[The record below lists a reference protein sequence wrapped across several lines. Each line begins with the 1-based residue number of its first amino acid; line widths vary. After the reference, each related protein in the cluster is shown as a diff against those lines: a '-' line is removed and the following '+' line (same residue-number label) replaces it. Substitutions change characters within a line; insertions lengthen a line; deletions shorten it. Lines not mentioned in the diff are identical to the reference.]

1 MMASKAKDRL
11 TFHETDEAD
20 TPTATYVFSN
30 QDGSKGSLGRVDVMV
45 GLNSINLNPVDIR
58 LAQLRFLILQIM
70 LFVESMAVALW
81 MSLRVATCPH
91 FMDVI
96 VNSDAPSTS
105 SWSTKPLVATLS
117 EIFLPSGY
125 PQSVS
130 DDYLPYQI
138 FDSLQAFCSS
148 IAGLLSSRAVL
159 QGVGVG
165 NASASPTS
173 ALLLHILQDSSGRV
187 ATILFAHRV
196 GTALEPECKT
206 YRLAAD
212 VFNDIAMILDCLS
225 PMVPAGVMRVTI
237 LSTAGVLRALC
248 GVAGGSSKASL
259 SAHFSK
265 WGNLA
270 ELNAKDSSQETVISL
285 LGMLVGSVVVSH
297 ITGFKTTWIAL
308 LILLAAHLSLNYAA
322 VRSVQ
327 MTSLNRQ
334 RANIAFSALLS
345 SDSASLDIQDKHTKS
360 KSINQENWTVLTP
373 AQVSK
378 QERIFPRDGVLEW
391 TTSNQPRQYLGTA
404 EIGISL
410 PKFFAASGPSF
421 QTSIPMT
428 KLHDLFV
435 EEQYILFLFPRG
447 TSWHASI
454 LLKKECAV
462 QSQLKA
468 WMHALLAARVLS
480 EADSTSESKQFVY
493 KVVESTLGVLNNR
506 ERIERYLS
514 ALAGKGWVL
523 DIGAL
528 ETRGGRRVVLSK

>member
-1 MMASKAKDRL
+1 MALQAKDRL

-20 TPTATYVFSN
+20 SPTAAYVFSE
-30 QDGSKGSLGRVDVMV
+30 QDVSKGSRGRVDVMH
-45 GLNSINLNPVDIR
+45 VD
-58 LAQLRFLILQIM
+58 Q
-70 LFVESMAVALW
+70 
-81 MSLRVATCPH
+81 
-91 FMDVI
+91 
-96 VNSDAPSTS
+96 DAPSTS

-117 EIFLPSGY
+117 DIFLPSGY

-130 DDYLPYQI
+130 DDYLP
-138 FDSLQAFCSS
+138 S

-225 PMVPAGVMRVTI
+225 PMVPAGVLRVTI
-237 LSTAGVLRALC
+237 LSTAGILRALC

-270 ELNAKDSSQETVISL
+270 ELNAANSSQETVISL

-297 ITGFKTTWIAL
+297 ITGFKTTWVAL

-334 RANIAFSALLS
+334 RANIVLSALLS
-345 SDSASLDIQDKHTKS
+345 SDPDTLSIQDKPTNPSKS
-360 KSINQENWTVLTP
+360 KRQNQWKILTP
-373 AQVSK
+373 AQVAQ

-391 TTSNQPRQYLGTA
+391 TSSPSHPSKHLGTA
-404 EIGISL
+404 EIGVSL
-410 PKFFAASGPSF
+410 PTFFSAHSSTSF

-428 KLHDLFV
+428 KLHDLFA
-435 EEQYILFLFPRG
+435 EEQHILFLYPRG
-447 TSWHASI
+447 AKRKIWHASI
-454 LLKKECAV
+454 LLKKGCAV

-480 EADSTSESKQFVY
+480 QSDTTAEGEQFVCQ
-493 KVVESTLGVLNNR
+493 VLESTLRFLNDGSR
-506 ERIERYLS
+506 AERYLT
-514 ALAGKGWVL
+514 ALAAEGWVL

-528 ETRGGRRVVLSK
+528 ETRGGRRIALSN

>member
-1 MMASKAKDRL
+1 MTQSNRL
-11 TFHETDEAD
+11 SFHETDEAD
-20 TPTATYVFSN
+20 IPTATYVFSEHA
-30 QDGSKGSLGRVDVMV
+30 SKGSRGRVDVMTP
-45 GLNSINLNPVDIR
+45 L
-58 LAQLRFLILQIM
+58 
-70 LFVESMAVALW
+70 
-81 MSLRVATCPH
+81 
-91 FMDVI
+91 
-96 VNSDAPSTS
+96 TS

-117 EIFLPSGY
+117 DIFLPSGF

-165 NASASPTS
+165 NANASPTS

-259 SAHFSK
+259 SAHFSR

-297 ITGFKTTWIAL
+297 MTGFKTTWAAL

-334 RANIAFSALLS
+334 RANIVFSALLS
-345 SDSASLDIQDKHTKS
+345 KETLGHIQDS
-360 KSINQENWTVLTP
+360 PEDNAQWTILTP
-373 AQVSK
+373 AQVAQ
-378 QERIFPRDGVLEW
+378 QERIFPRDGALEW
-391 TTSNQPRQYLGTA
+391 SSPQRQYLGTA
-404 EIGISL
+404 EIGVSL
-410 PKFFAASGPSF
+410 SAFFNASSASSF
-421 QTSIPMT
+421 QTPIPMIR
-428 KLHDLFV
+428 LHELFAK
-435 EEQYILFLFPRG
+435 EQYILFLFPRG
-447 TSWHASI
+447 NGDAKRTWHASI
-454 LLKKECAV
+454 LLKKGCSV
-462 QSQLKA
+462 RSQLKA

-480 EADSTSESKQFVY
+480 EGDEDDTENVLQVI
-493 KVVESTLGVLNNR
+493 EQTLGFLNIGAR
-506 ERIERYLS
+506 CERYLA
-514 ALAGKGWVL
+514 ALATEGWVL

-528 ETRGGRRVVLSK
+528 ETRGGRRIAAE